1 MTPKPK
7 TTRKRS
13 NKVKA
18 GIIGLGAYLPSRVM
32 TNLDLEKLVETSDE
46 WIRTRTG
53 ISERRIACKEEMT
66 SDLAAHAAKAAI
78 KDAKLDP
85 KDIEL
90 IILATITPDMP
101 FPATSCFV
109 QAKIGAVNAACFD
122 ISAACSGFIH
132 ELTIAQQFIES
143 GMYKNI
149 LVIGVELLSRFVD
162 WKDRS
167 TCVLF
172 GDGAGAAVIAPVKEG
187 GILSS
192 YLGADGTKSGLLM
205 FPAGG
210 SVNPA
215 SHETVTQ
222 GLHFLKMEGNEVF
235 KNAVRVM
242 TDAVGKAIAKAGLS
256 TGDIDCII
264 PHQANK
270 RIIEAVISRI
280 GIPTE
285 KAFVNVE
292 KYGNMSAASA
302 IVALFEA
309 VNEGRVKKGDKVL
322 LVAFGSGFVWGSCVI
337 EW

>member
-7 TTRKRS
+7 ITKKPKKS
-13 NKVKA
+13 INV
-18 GIIGLGAYLPSRVM
+18 GIIGLGAYLPSKVM
-32 TNLDLEKLVETSDE
+32 TNLDLEKLVDTSDE

-66 SDLAAHAAKAAI
+66 SDLAANAARMAI
-78 KDAKLDP
+78 KNAKLEP
-85 KDIEL
+85 ADIDL
-90 IILATITPDMP
+90 IILATITPDML

-109 QAKIGAVNAACFD
+109 QAKLGAVNAACFD
-122 ISAACSGFIH
+122 INAACSGFIH

-149 LVIGVELLSRFVD
+149 LVIGAELLSRFVD

-172 GDGAGAAVIAPVKEG
+172 GDGAGAAVIAPVKRG
-187 GILSS
+187 GLLSS
-192 YLGADGTKSGLLM
+192 YIGADGTKSRLLM

-210 SVNPA
+210 SVTPA

-242 TDAVGKAIAKAGLS
+242 TNASAQALSRAGL
-256 TGDIDCII
+256 TTEDIDCVI
-264 PHQANK
+264 PHQANI
-270 RIIEAVISRI
+270 RIIEAVIQRV
-280 GIPTE
+280 GIPAE
-285 KAFVNVE
+285 KVFVNVE

-309 VNEGRVKKGDKVL
+309 VKEGRVKKGDKVL
-322 LVAFGSGFVWGSCVI
+322 MVAFGSGFVWGSCVI